1 MRVSLHLFSLHKF
14 ALLFRRLQRVLLFYA
29 KEMPLAVRYVQ
40 PKRLCRGP
48 LPRGVKNE
56 LHAVAVLSLAG
67 TIRQISSLAKHAESL
82 LGELCDTLGKY
93 NERTLSLQNRVTHLR
108 KKVIPSLDIQAEGI
122 WTSCN
127 IYSKFTFLF
136 LNS

>member
-1 MRVSLHLFSLHKF
+1 
-14 ALLFRRLQRVLLFYA
+14 
-29 KEMPLAVRYVQ
+29 MPLAVRYVQ

-48 LPRGVKNE
+48 LPSGVKNE

-108 KKVIPSLDIQAEGI
+108 KKVIPKLDIQAEGT

-127 IYSKFTFLF
+127 IYFSLLF
-136 LNS
+136 FFKQLTIMLRLY